1 MSDECHPLRI
11 TKIRT
16 VSYECGKDCN
26 YINSLLILIL
36 IIITLVFII
45 AYLIR
50 LTFIIVSLTKKEDKT
65 VNIPSVNNEPNNNI
79 LAILEEIREGSQRVM
94 KKSEKFTSMTEE
106 FDKQISLCIQKVGI
120 SSSSSSDGSNDVAFA
135 LLNKQGDGIVI
146 AFNKNN
152 LSVKPLEKGHS
163 PGKLTKKEEE
173 AIDSALK

>member
-1 MSDECHPLRI
+1 
-11 TKIRT
+11 
-16 VSYECGKDCN
+16 
-26 YINSLLILIL
+26 
-36 IIITLVFII
+36 
-45 AYLIR
+45 
-50 LTFIIVSLTKKEDKT
+50 VSLTNKRDNT
-65 VNIPSVNNEPNNNI
+65 VTAPSVSSEPNNNI

-94 KKSEKFTSMTEE
+94 KKSEKFTSMTED

-120 SSSSSSDGSNDVAFA
+120 STSSSSEGSNDVAFA